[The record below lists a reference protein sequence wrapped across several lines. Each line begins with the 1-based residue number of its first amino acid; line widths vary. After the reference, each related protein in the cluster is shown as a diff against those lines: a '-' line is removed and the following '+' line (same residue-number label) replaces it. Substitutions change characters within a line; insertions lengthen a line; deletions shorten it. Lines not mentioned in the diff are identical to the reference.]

1 MGIFRRP
8 GRGTPRGGKRTQR
21 NRHSSPGQQ
30 NMVLTGGL
38 SGGQARTVAL
48 DAMGGDHG
56 PEVVLPGAAIS
67 LVRHPEL
74 NFLLFGDEA
83 RIGPVLDQNPALK
96 ARARIVHTALAVS
109 MHDKP
114 SQALR
119 RGKGS
124 SMWLALDAVR
134 QGQAHVAVSAG
145 NTGAL
150 MAMSKLI
157 LRPMAGI
164 ERPAIAALWPTVKA
178 ECIVLD
184 VGANIGAT
192 AQQLTEFAV
201 MGAAMAR
208 AIFHIERPTV
218 GLLNV
223 GVEEIKGMDEVR
235 EANTL
240 LKAHDLPLSYKGFI
254 EGDQIGQGIVD
265 VVVVEGFAG
274 NIALKTAE
282 GTARQIGQYLKDA
295 MTRSWVS
302 KAGALLAR
310 GGFKVLKHK
319 MDPRRVNGGTF
330 LGLNGLAVK
339 SHGGT
344 DALGFASAVD
354 LGYEMAESG
363 LLARLGSDLDGF
375 HGRLGDAVAG

>member
-1 MGIFRRP
+1 MAQ
-8 GRGTPRGGKRTQR
+8 PRI
-21 NRHSSPGQQ
+21 
-30 NMVLTGGL
+30 L
-38 SGGQARTVAL
+38 AL
-48 DAMGGDHG
+48 DAMGGDYG
-56 PEVVLPGAAIS
+56 PEVVIPGAAIS
-67 LVRHPEL
+67 LERHPAL
-74 NFLLFGDEA
+74 SFRFYGDSA
-83 RIGPVLDQNPALK
+83 RIAPILATHPALAAK
-96 ARARIVHTALAVS
+96 SEVIHTDLVVS

-119 RGKGS
+119 RGKGT
-124 SMWLALDAVR
+124 SMWLAIEAV
-134 QGQAHVAVSAG
+134 QKGEAHAVVSAG

-150 MAMSKLI
+150 MAMAKLI
-157 LRPMAGI
+157 LRPMPGI
-164 ERPAIAALWPTVKA
+164 ERPAIAALWPTITA

-192 AQQLTEFAV
+192 SRQLADFAL

-208 AIFHIERPTV
+208 ALFHIEKPTV

-223 GVEEIKGMDEVR
+223 GTEDIKGAEEVK
-235 EANTL
+235 EAHAL
-240 LKAHDLPLSYKGFI
+240 LKEATVPLDYRGFI
-254 EGDQIGQGIVD
+254 EGNEIGQGKVD

-295 MTRSWVS
+295 MMRTWLS
-302 KAGALLAR
+302 KLGALLAR
-310 GGFKVLKHK
+310 GGFRVLKEK

-330 LGLNGLAVK
+330 LGLNGIAVK

-354 LGYEMAESG
+354 LGYEMAEAG
-363 LLARLGSDLDGF
+363 LVERLAADLEACQ
-375 HGRLGDAVAG
+375 HMLSKAAATN

>member
-1 MGIFRRP
+1 MGQP
-8 GRGTPRGGKRTQR
+8 
-21 NRHSSPGQQ
+21 
-30 NMVLTGGL
+30 
-38 SGGQARTVAL
+38 RTVAL
-48 DAMGGDHG
+48 DVMGGDHG

-67 LVRHPEL
+67 LVRHPAL
-74 NFLLFGDEA
+74 SFLLFGDEA
-83 RIGPVLDQNPALK
+83 RIAPILQQHEALA
-96 ARARIVHTALAVS
+96 ARSKVVHTALAIS

-124 SMWLALDAVR
+124 SMWLALDSVKT
-134 QGQAHVAVSAG
+134 GEAHVAVSAG

-150 MAMSKLI
+150 MAMAKLI
-157 LRPMAGI
+157 LRPMTGI
-164 ERPAIAALWPTVKA
+164 ERPAIAALWPTVRA

-192 AQQLTEFAV
+192 AQQLTEFGV

-208 AIFHIERPTV
+208 AIFHIERPSV

-240 LKAHDLPLSYKGFI
+240 LKAHDLPINYKGFI

-282 GTARQIGQYLKDA
+282 GTAKQIGQYLRDA
-295 MTRSWVS
+295 MTRTLLS
-302 KAGALLAR
+302 KAGAFLAQ
-310 GGFKVLKHK
+310 GGFKILKHK

-363 LLARLGSDLDGF
+363 LLTRLGADLDAFHNRLGS
-375 HGRLGDAVAG
+375 AIQA

>member
-1 MGIFRRP
+1 MA
-8 GRGTPRGGKRTQR
+8 
-21 NRHSSPGQQ
+21 SPK
-30 NMVLTGGL
+30 TI
-38 SGGQARTVAL
+38 AL

-56 PEVVLPGAAIS
+56 PEVVVPGAALS
-67 LVRHPEL
+67 LER
-74 NFLLFGDEA
+74 
-83 RIGPVLDQNPALK
+83 QPALSFILYGQQPRID
-96 ARARIVHTALAVS
+96 AVLAQHPALRAKSRVVHTDHVIS
-109 MHDKP
+109 MDEKP

-124 SMWLALDAVR
+124 SMWLPLEAVKAGEADA
-134 QGQAHVAVSAG
+134 AVSAG

-150 MAMSKLI
+150 MAIAKLV

-164 ERPAIAALWPTVKA
+164 ERPAIAALWPTVKS

-192 AQQLTEFAV
+192 AGQLADFSL

-208 AIFHIERPTV
+208 AVFHIERPSV

-223 GVEEIKGMDEVR
+223 GTEEMKGNEDVK
-235 EANTL
+235 AAHAL
-240 LKAHDLPLSYKGFI
+240 LKSVDVLPLDYKGFV
-254 EGDQIGQGIVD
+254 EGDQIGQGAVD

-282 GTARQIGQYLKDA
+282 GTAKQISAYIRSA
-295 MTRSWVS
+295 MTSSIVS
-302 KAGALLAR
+302 KIGAFLAQ
-310 GGFKVLKHK
+310 GGFRVLKEK

-330 LGLNGLAVK
+330 LGLNGIAVK

-344 DALGFASAVD
+344 DAFGFASAVD
-354 LGYEMAESG
+354 LAYEMADSG
-363 LLARLGSDLDGF
+363 LIARLTADIDGF
-375 HGRLGDAVAG
+375 HHRLSAAAAGAASAPRDTTGSLLGKA